1 MGIRLKPISFR
12 LKVLILFALVLSAIV
27 FSYSFLLYYLLE
39 KTIFDNK
46 EESLLQKS
54 MQIQK
59 HYIQN
64 NLENLDEI
72 KDDFIILNN
81 NKVIAKKGNL
91 SIDEFKVLLK
101 SNKNF
106 SIVEVTEFLVDM
118 FYVHRFEEP
127 FKGVV
132 LLAEKNVH
140 NDAEDIEAILL
151 FANIFLI
158 IVLLLASNK
167 LIQKILR
174 PIINITN
181 TAQNIRTDNFSQ
193 VISPEYKEPEFKNLI
208 NAFNEM
214 ILRLQDGFARV
225 ERFNGSISHELKTPL
240 SIINNQIQLAKMD
253 NTKAFFENS
262 LDIIQHEAEHINKIT
277 DTLLLLTKYS
287 KKELSKEFQMIDINT
302 ILINI
307 VDRETKSFEDKNITL
322 KFDRFEK
329 TFINTHGVLV
339 DLIFSNLIDNA
350 IKYSNEGSEITL
362 SLFSQGERAFFEIKD
377 NGIGVSQEKIAHITE
392 YLYRGDESRSREIKG
407 YGLGLSL
414 VNNSVKILDGKLNFY
429 QNKPTGLIVQVL
441 I

>member
-1 MGIRLKPISFR
+1 LKPISFR

-151 FANIFLI
+151 YANIFLI

>member
-1 MGIRLKPISFR
+1 LGIRLKPISFR